1 MARQPIEI
9 DRDNMLADACNT
21 ATTDQGKA
29 FADVGDRAVVQ
40 R

>member
-1 MARQPIEI
+1 MARQPTEI

-21 ATTDQGKA
+21 ATTDQRKA
-29 FADVGDRAVVQ
+29 FAAVGDRPAVQ